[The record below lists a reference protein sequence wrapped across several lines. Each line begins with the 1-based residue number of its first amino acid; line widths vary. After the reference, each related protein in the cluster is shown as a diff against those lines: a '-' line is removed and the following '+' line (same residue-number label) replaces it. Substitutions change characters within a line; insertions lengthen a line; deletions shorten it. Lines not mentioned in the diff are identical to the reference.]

1 MTKEFIE
8 LIKNNKVLLNLKNC
22 NCCLGTLSRGKI
34 LKKKF
39 SEIILSATRALDI
52 RKKEF
57 FPYRLIVRNFEQAIK
72 ENNITLIIHDLQMNF
87 DLYNSGKKLKI
98 PQYFLFANNQHRWQC
113 NLFEKV
119 ILPYPEEMKPEFEN
133 IKKDKI
139 HAGLIVKEPDKR
151 KLKKLKT
158 KYKIGEKPVIV
169 VTVSAGKSEY
179 SEKLFQYAFE
189 NFSEEYDLIFIYGIF
204 YRGKEFSVKSTIFE
218 ENLIELF
225 SLSEK
230 VISFGAYNTISEAL
244 SLDKEILSFPKPN
257 NTGEQEV
264 VRFSRYFKNIK
275 IIEKL

>member
-1 MTKEFIE
+1 M
-8 LIKNNKVLLNLKNC
+8 KNC

-39 SEIILSATRALDI
+39 PEIILSATRALNV

-57 FPYRLIVRNFEQAIK
+57 FPYRLITRNFEHAIK
-72 ENNITLIIHDLQMNF
+72 ENNITLIIHDLQTNF
-87 DLYNSGKKLKI
+87 NLYNAGKKLKI
-98 PQYFLFANNQHRWQC
+98 PQYFLFANSQHRWQC
-113 NLFEKV
+113 NLFEKI
-119 ILPYPEEMKPEFEN
+119 ILPYPEEMKNEFDN

-158 KYKIGEKPVIV
+158 KYKIGEKPVITV
-169 VTVSAGKSEY
+169 AVSAGKSEY
-179 SEKLFQYAFE
+179 SEKLFQYTFE
-189 NFSEEYDLIFIYGIF
+189 NFSEEYDLIFIYGLF
-204 YRGKEFSVKSTIFE
+204 YKGRKFPVKSAIFE

-244 SLDKEILSFPKPN
+244 SLNKEILSFPKPKN
-257 NTGEQEV
+257 PGEQEA
-264 VRFSRYFKNIK
+264 VRLSKYFKNIK